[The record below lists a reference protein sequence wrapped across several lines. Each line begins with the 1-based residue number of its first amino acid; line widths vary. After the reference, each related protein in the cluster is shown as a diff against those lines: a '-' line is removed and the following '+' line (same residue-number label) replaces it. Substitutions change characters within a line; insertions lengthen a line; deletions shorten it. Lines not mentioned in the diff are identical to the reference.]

1 MTDRRERETK
11 TTEMPEQNKDNEQTM
26 ATGMNDGDASNG
38 KVNDKVNNGTN
49 DSVNEGVNEG
59 TAQAQAEGEPTGE
72 AEGKAQEEAEEKVE
86 ETEESVEELKERL
99 AQLEAELAEE
109 RAKYQQLWDQ
119 MQRMAAEFQNTRKRQ
134 EQLLQANIER
144 ATEALI
150 LKLLPVLDDFEMAFQ
165 NIPEEQQAE
174 AEAWLAGFR
183 QIYRKLVSTLEEE
196 GLRAIEREGEFNPEL
211 HQAISHEPSEEVESG
226 HIIETVRT
234 GYEHKERVLRPA
246 LVRVAQ

>member
-1 MTDRRERETK
+1 MTDRRQSETK
-11 TTEMPEQNKDNEQTM
+11 ITEMSDQNKDNELTM
-26 ATGMNDGDASNG
+26 ST
-38 KVNDKVNNGTN
+38 GTN
-49 DSVNEGVNEG
+49 DREAGNGNVNEEKA
-59 TAQAQAEGEPTGE
+59 TAQAGETPE
-72 AEGKAQEEAEEKVE
+72 APSEAISEKPEEEANQEAGQEPQ
-86 ETEESVEELKERL
+86 ESVEQLKERL

-109 RAKYQQLWDQ
+109 RAKSQQLWDK

-134 EQLLQANIER
+134 EQLLQASIER

-165 NIPEEQQAE
+165 NVPEEQQAE

-183 QIYRKLVSTLEEE
+183 QIYHKLVTILEEE

>member
-1 MTDRRERETK
+1 MTERRESETK

-26 ATGMNDGDASNG
+26 ATGMNNGEASNDAN
-38 KVNDKVNNGTN
+38 NDSVNNSVN
-49 DSVNEGVNEG
+49 DSVNE
-59 TAQAQAEGEPTGE
+59 TAASVQAEGEPTAEPEGE
-72 AEGKAQEEAEEKVE
+72 VEGQAE
-86 ETEESVEELKERL
+86 EESVEQLKERL
-99 AQLEAELAEE
+99 AQLEAELTEE

-183 QIYRKLVSTLEEE
+183 QIYRKLVAILEEE